1 MRINVFL
8 KAEGESDMENRDNV
22 KEEEENKVFSY
33 ELLSDA
39 RDNNERWFKAF
50 IAMVKVNVA
59 ELLAIVIVVLAF
71 VWYLNQY
78 DFTSS
83 IEQNGVY
90 TLIDSEGNVISSDI
104 TPEQINEIMEIIN
117 DGKNKDNTEQNKEK
131 R

>member
-8 KAEGESDMENRDNV
+8 KLEGERDMENRDNV

-104 TPEQINEIMEIIN
+104 TPGQINEIMEIIN

>member
-1 MRINVFL
+1 M
-8 KAEGESDMENRDNV
+8 DMENRDNV
-22 KEEEENKVFSY
+22 KEKEENKVFSY

-50 IAMVKVNVA
+50 ITMAKINVA
-59 ELLAIVIVVLAF
+59 ELLAIVIVVLSF

-104 TPEQINEIMEIIN
+104 TPEQIESIMEIIN
-117 DGKNKDNTEQNKEK
+117 DGKYQNDTETK
-131 R
+131 

>member
-1 MRINVFL
+1 
-8 KAEGESDMENRDNV
+8 MENRDNV
-22 KEEEENKVFSY
+22 KEKEENKVFSY

>member
-8 KAEGESDMENRDNV
+8 KLEGERDMENRDNV

-117 DGKNKDNTEQNKEK
+117 DGKYQNDTEKK
-131 R
+131 

>member
-1 MRINVFL
+1 
-8 KAEGESDMENRDNV
+8 MENRDNV
-22 KEEEENKVFSY
+22 NEKEENVFAY
-33 ELLSDA
+33 DLLSDA
-39 RDNNERWFKAF
+39 RVDKERWFKAF
-50 IAMVKVNVA
+50 VTMVKVNFA

-117 DGKNKDNTEQNKEK
+117 NGKNKDNTEQNKEK